1 MKLFG
6 ALAFNW
12 KIPLGTTKGHCAA
25 FAILRLSCPSRHW
38 LSNVEASIS
47 APIIYERQVRL
58 GPGNHTRQGQ
68 PPTVPLRLALRP
80 TITHHPLTTNNL
92 PASVLMSH
100 SQITPASSSNFQLII
115 YNALEAYKKRTKNDL
130 LAHPLA
136 PQLQACDSPGAI
148 LAILQQQAQGMDQ
161 SRSDDRWTKW
171 LDPTVNVLF
180 AFSATLGTGVGLV
193 CSRTS
198 AI

>member
-1 MKLFG
+1 
-6 ALAFNW
+6 
-12 KIPLGTTKGHCAA
+12 
-25 FAILRLSCPSRHW
+25 
-38 LSNVEASIS
+38 
-47 APIIYERQVRL
+47 
-58 GPGNHTRQGQ
+58 
-68 PPTVPLRLALRP
+68 
-80 TITHHPLTTNNL
+80 
-92 PASVLMSH
+92 MSH